1 MLRSDPQTLHFD
13 CIPLAWLPRQ
23 PSIAVEQTAR
33 QWIARQEPA
42 AALLG
47 ASHLLTGSSQA
58 AALTK
63 LRELAGSTDRR
74 VAQMAAAQAWRTALA
89 TADETQIDA
98 WAAAIEQMPESLAAG
113 PYFVLG
119 RARAQRQQW
128 PQAALA
134 LLRVAILYP
143 GQRALAAQ
151 SLLDAGRVLERL
163 DQPREAALL
172 YREVIRDYAE
182 ETRTAAEAQSRI
194 EALGSKR
201 ET

>member
-1 MLRSDPQTLHFD
+1 
-13 CIPLAWLPRQ
+13 
-23 PSIAVEQTAR
+23 VEQTAR
-33 QWIARQEPA
+33 QWLARQEPA

-47 ASHLLTGSSQA
+47 ASYLLTGSSQA
-58 AALTK
+58 TALAK

-74 VAQMAAAQAWRTALA
+74 VAQMAAAQTWRTALA
-89 TADETQIDA
+89 PADETQIDA

-194 EALGSKR
+194 EALGSKK
-201 ET
+201 ES